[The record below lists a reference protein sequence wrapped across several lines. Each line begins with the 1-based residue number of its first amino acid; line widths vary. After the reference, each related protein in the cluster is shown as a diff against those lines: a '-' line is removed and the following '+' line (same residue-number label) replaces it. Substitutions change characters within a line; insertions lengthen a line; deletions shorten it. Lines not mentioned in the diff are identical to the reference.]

1 MKKLLCLL
9 MAILLVLPLLACG
22 AKETGGDDVIPEGL
36 SIGFGQAD
44 ITPPMGTPLGGYGQ
58 VENRLAA
65 SMLDPLYATC
75 LAIRDGG
82 DIYLLYNM
90 DALRTEEDWAKEIRY
105 RVSNTLG
112 VKSENIMVMSTH
124 SHSTPEQ
131 RNGKAKE
138 LHWEIYMKG
147 AVEAAEA
154 AIADMAPAKLSV
166 GSTQVE
172 SMNFVRHYIM
182 NDGTYSG
189 SNFGSTASGYKGHA
203 TVGDHELRVVKID
216 RDGNKFDIAICN
228 WGAHPCFT
236 GGTEKTE
243 ISADYVGS
251 ARRALKTA
259 SGLELFFILGAA
271 GNQNATSYIGQENVG
286 HDNNSYGQAL
296 AEHILSALE
305 NAKEVGGSGVEILK
319 KDVVYE
325 VQRGSADPTTIA
337 QCREVVDLWN
347 KTDRA
352 TGNAL
357 AVQYGFH
364 SVYHC
369 NAIISN
375 SSRVLPED
383 TIELYVTRIGD
394 LAIVHA
400 PYEMFS
406 NSSLYIKEKSAFGE
420 NTLIATMSN
429 KGWGYFPT
437 REAYEY
443 GCYES
448 FGAYYVS
455 GVAETVADA
464 YVEMLSQLKNET

>member
-1 MKKLLCLL
+1 MKKLLCLW

-22 AKETGGDDVIPEGL
+22 GQDATGGDDVIPEGL
-36 SIGFGQAD
+36 CIGFGQAD
-44 ITPPMGTPLGGYGQ
+44 ITPPIGTPLGGYGQ

-65 SMLDPLYATC
+65 STLDPLYATC

-90 DALRTEEDWAKEIRY
+90 DALRTEEDWVKEIRY

-112 VKSENIMVMSTH
+112 VKGENIMVMSTH

-131 RNGKAKE
+131 RNDTVKN
-138 LHWEIYMKG
+138 LTWEKYMTG
-147 AVEAAEA
+147 ALEAAEE

-172 SMNFVRHYIM
+172 SMTFVRHYIM

-189 SNFGSTASGYKGHA
+189 SNFGSTASGYKSHA
-203 TVGDHELRVVKID
+203 TEGDEQLRAVKID
-216 RDGNKFDIAICN
+216 RDGDKCDIAICN

-251 ARRALKTA
+251 TRRALKQS
-259 SGLELFFILGAA
+259 SGMELFFILGAA

-296 AEHILSALE
+296 AEHILTALN
-305 NAKEVGGSGVEILK
+305 NAHEVGGSGVEILK

-325 VQRGSADPTTIA
+325 VQRGSADANTLA

-369 NAIISN
+369 SAIISN

-406 NSSLYIKEKSAFGE
+406 DSSRYIKEKSAFGE

-437 REAYEY
+437 KEAYDY

-448 FGAYYVS
+448 FGAMFVS
-455 GVAETVADA
+455 GVAEAVADA
-464 YVEMLSQLKNET
+464 YVEMLGQLKK